1 MNFERFSDEELCE
14 KAKEGDGEAENY
26 LLNKYKNL
34 VRGKAKTLYL
44 LGGDREDLIQEGMIG
59 LFMAVKDFNKD
70 KNASFSTFANL
81 VCERRMYNAIKAGQA
96 GKNIPLNTYISLYA
110 GQTEGENSDDIK
122 LINNLRANSRL
133 EPEGFVIDKENTIF
147 LLEKLSEALSK
158 LEEEVLDLYLSGK
171 DYKEIAEVL
180 ERSPKSIDNALAR
193 IKTKFKTVI
202 DSENRRNLYR

>member
-14 KAKEGDGEAENY
+14 KAKEGDGKAENY

-59 LFMAVKDFNKD
+59 LFMAVRDFDKT

-110 GQTEGENSDDIK
+110 GHTEGENSDDIK
-122 LINNLRANSRL
+122 LINNLRANSHL
-133 EPEGFVIDKENTIF
+133 EPEGFVVDKENTVF
-147 LLEKLSEALSK
+147 LLEKLRSYQSLRKKCLIYIFRVKTIKK
-158 LEEEVLDLYLSGK
+158 LPKCLREVRSLLTMPWEESRL
-171 DYKEIAEVL
+171 
-180 ERSPKSIDNALAR
+180 
-193 IKTKFKTVI
+193 
-202 DSENRRNLYR
+202 NLRP